1 MIMSMTTDKTLSY
14 YKYINKWRLEKMRN
28 KDIEHLVNRTVHKV
42 GGKHVGGKNFGRYVT
57 MSTTV
62 GV

>member
-1 MIMSMTTDKTLSY
+1 MIMSMTTDKTLRY

-42 GGKHVGGKNFGRYVT
+42 GGKHVGVRTLDV
-57 MSTTV
+57 MLLCRQQ
-62 GV
+62 